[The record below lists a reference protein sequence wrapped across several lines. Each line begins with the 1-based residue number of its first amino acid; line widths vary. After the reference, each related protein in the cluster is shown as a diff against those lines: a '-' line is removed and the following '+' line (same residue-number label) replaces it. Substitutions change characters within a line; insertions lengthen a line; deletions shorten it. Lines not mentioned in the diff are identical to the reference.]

1 MSARI
6 VRYYDHDENEE
17 LTCPRCGWNGTAK
30 EGDTELYR
38 ELFDVSC
45 PKCEQMLLV
54 VSYPTMVETE
64 EAAKKGDRKALRELP
79 SLRHRNEF
87 LESLERERLRSTRQ
101 LPELEG
107 EELNFIWDQEENRTV
122 IKVGDK
128 VIWSEPAIY
137 EGWERFN
144 EVKNVL
150 KQKYGSRFRRMAPT
164 ARSEIYLYGDDIYS
178 PGKISFD

>member
-6 VRYYDHDENEE
+6 VRYYDLDENEE

-45 PKCEQMLLV
+45 PKCEQMLLI
-54 VSYPTMVETE
+54 VSYPTTADTE
-64 EAAKKGDRKALRELP
+64 EAAKKGNKKALKEL
-79 SLRHRNEF
+79 SSSRRRNEF
-87 LESLERERLRSTRQ
+87 LQSFEREKLESTRQ

-107 EELNFIWDQEENRTV
+107 EELLFVWDQEENRTV
-122 IKVGDK
+122 VKIGDE
-128 VIWSEPAIY
+128 VIWNEPALY
-137 EGWERFN
+137 EGWERFM
-144 EVKNVL
+144 EVKNFL
-150 KQKYGSRFRRMAPT
+150 KQKYRSRFRRMTPT
-164 ARSEIYLYGDDIYS
+164 ARSEIYLYGDDIRS